1 MSRQPNKR
9 SNEQLQRGINW
20 PTVVGAVVA
29 GVATLVSGYLIGR
42 ETEAQLRE
50 HHQQQQQ
57 QRGYPSSSSATSATV
72 THTVKETET
81 PDEPATN
88 EDDACVICC
97 DNKINAVNLP
107 CRHSATCMGC
117 ARQLRRCCI
126 CNAPLQTVIKI
137 FRA

>member
-9 SNEQLQRGINW
+9 NNEQLQRGIHW

-50 HHQQQQQ
+50 HHQG
-57 QRGYPSSSSATSATV
+57 QRVNASPSSSSSTTVGV
-72 THTVKETET
+72 THSVKETET
-81 PDEPATN
+81 PDEPAAN
-88 EDDACVICC
+88 EEDACVVCC

-107 CRHSATCMGC
+107 CRHSATCMSC
-117 ARQLRRCCI
+117 ARQMRRCCI